1 LTAAVVVL
9 AIGVASLAVQVIV
22 LGSFSTLELQQTQRN
37 AQRLQAALQADTEAL
52 DRATR
57 DWAG

>member
-1 LTAAVVVL
+1 MVVL